1 MRTGKVMFR
10 KTGDLGLSDGGHGGV
25 PAGSDEAR
33 EIIARIAGVPR
44 TGIGPMRVVPQRGYC
59 VDCGAKTGNPGRRC
73 EGCNIKRSRISM
85 GSLLPRQSEKEGA
98 IQEP

>member
-25 PAGSDEAR
+25 PAGSDQAK
-33 EIIARIAGVPR
+33 EIIARIAGIPPSKL
-44 TGIGPMRVVPQRGYC
+44 GPMRVMTMKGRC
-59 VDCGAKTGNPGRRC
+59 IECGQKTGSSARRC
-73 EGCNIKRSRISM
+73 PDCNIKRSRIAM
-85 GSLLPRQSEKEGA
+85 GSLPPRQAEKEGA